1 MIILH
6 LIMIILHVQNE
17 EQQGSDNSQPTLVG
31 GMMMMVMVMDVLG
44 TYFGIAYVARVHA
57 QRNV

>member
-31 GMMMMVMVMDVLG
+31 GMMMMVMDVLG